1 MRARASALYC
11 YYCTYFALLYLL
23 PPAVVVVESSSPL
36 LRRGRC
42 FQTFVSPA
50 LDSTSCGPVVRPL
63 PLLSNLSLPLAPI
76 EGPRCKAARIVKPGT
91 ADFAHARSRVL
102 ARSVAMCVQAR
113 ALTYRDTCRVEDR
126 MDKSMFRGDE
136 RGRGTEEARHVMYT
150 LMHRRGGWYIA
161 ASYYSH
167 MKDGDDCRCRTRGCG
182 VKGINGAG

>member
-1 MRARASALYC
+1 MIDLPARRGAVMVPWHWRCVRARASA
-11 YYCTYFALLYLL
+11 CTVLLLLYVLRTTVPL
-23 PPAVVVVESSSPL
+23 ASGSRRGRVVLASSPPRLL

-63 PLLSNLSLPLAPI
+63 RLLSNLSLPLAPI

-91 ADFAHARSRVL
+91 ADFA
-102 ARSVAMCVQAR
+102 
-113 ALTYRDTCRVEDR
+113 LTYRDTCRVEDR

-136 RGRGTEEARHVMYT
+136 RGRGTEEALHVMYA

-167 MKDGDDCRCRTRGCG
+167 IKDGVTVGAEQEG
-182 VKGINGAG
+182 VE